1 MTQCF
6 RLPAVAVAASMLGS
20 IAMTAPA
27 QAQIR
32 IDKER
37 GGRIVAIAGLPASA
51 GCLRSTSTGRV
62 VDRSFE
68 RGEPSG
74 FTFNESAHGDSYI
87 NLPASYDIKDRAA
100 YARVRAAFDDLLRPG
115 TRLRVG
121 SVACGAAG
129 RIVKLVSATLL
140 DEPPAATAPTAPAPA
155 APAALP
161 PPAAAQAPASAADP
175 AGSGPSDALLRAPP
189 GSESP
194 AAAMRADQPPPPPA
208 SPPAA
213 ARPAPPAAA
222 NADGRSWIFSG
233 GGRTVRAGVVDGSH
247 FSTLFLDCRRGSG
260 RVTVTVNDAPGLY
273 RRGSRQR
280 FTLAAG
286 REGISVAGPTVFND
300 MDELIEIAATVS
312 LAQVQDV
319 LMEIARQSRFS
330 ITAPGG
336 SMSFDIRGAGEAI
349 PKFLGACAG
358 RA

>member
-6 RLPAVAVAASMLGS
+6 GLPAAAVAATMLGS
-20 IAMTAPA
+20 VAMTVPA
-27 QAQIR
+27 HAQIR

-37 GGRIVAIAGLPASA
+37 SGRIVAIAGLPASA
-51 GCLRSTSTGRV
+51 GCLRATSTGRV
-62 VDRSFE
+62 VERNFE

-74 FTFNESAHGDSYI
+74 FTFNEPAHGDSYI
-87 NLPASYDIKDRAA
+87 NLPASYDIRDRAA

-115 TRLRVG
+115 TRLRVS

-140 DEPPAATAPTAPAPA
+140 DERPAATAPTP
-155 APAALP
+155 ALP
-161 PPAAAQAPASAADP
+161 PPAAAQAPAAAP
-175 AGSGPSDALLRAPP
+175 ASAGSEPSDALLRAPP

-194 AAAMRADQPPPPPA
+194 AAAMRVHQPPPAPA
-208 SPPAA
+208 SP
-213 ARPAPPAAA
+213 RPAPPAPAPAA
-222 NADGRSWIFSG
+222 NTDGRSWIFSS

-247 FSTLFLDCRRGSG
+247 FSTLFLDCRRGAG
-260 RVTVTVNDAPGLY
+260 RVTVTVNDAPGRY